1 MTAIVAANASPRA
14 VAAAP
19 ADSTQV
25 LTLSVAGQSFG
36 IPALRVHDVLGPQRI
51 ARVPLAPR
59 EVAGTLN
66 LRGRVVT
73 AIDLRLCLQ
82 QPPRPADQKPMSIV
96 VDPGGEL
103 YSLLVDQVG
112 EVLTLSAATFEP
124 SPATLPARWR
134 ERSTGIHR
142 LDGQLLVLLDIDRL
156 LVFAHPHAA

>member
-1 MTAIVAANASPRA
+1 MTAIVAANANRH
-14 VAAAP
+14 VAIPAAQ
-19 ADSTQV
+19 ATQI
-25 LTLSVAGQSFG
+25 LTIMVAGQAVG

-51 ARVPLAPR
+51 GRVPLAPP

-82 QPPRPADQKPMSIV
+82 LPPRPTDQAPMSVV
-96 VDPGGEL
+96 VDPGGEP
-103 YSLLVDQVG
+103 YALLVDQVG
-112 EVLTLSAATFEP
+112 EVLTVSAATFEP

-134 ERSTGIHR
+134 ERAVGVHR

-156 LVFAHPHAA
+156 LGFVHAHAA

>member
-1 MTAIVAANASPRA
+1 MTGLVAATLN
-14 VAAAP
+14 AP
-19 ADSTQV
+19 ATASRSDAAQV
-25 LTLSVAGQSFG
+25 LTLSVGGQSFG

-51 ARVPLAPR
+51 GRVPLAPP

-82 QPPRPADQKPMSIV
+82 LPPRPADQKPMSIV
-96 VDPGGEL
+96 VDLGGEA

-124 SPATLPARWR
+124 SPQTLPARWR
-134 ERSTGIHR
+134 ERAVGIHR
-142 LDGQLLVLLDIDRL
+142 LDGELMVLLDIDRL
-156 LVFAHPHAA
+156 LAFSHAHAA